1 VIRATDATE
10 ATEEIARSHRHGAR
24 AGASKPCVVAAAPA
38 RARTCAAAETYA
50 RKGFGFHSMGLAC
63 GIVGL
68 PNVGKSTLFNALS
81 SAKAEAANYPFCT
94 IEPNVG
100 VVTVPDTRLEALAA
114 VVKPERILPAT
125 INFVD
130 IAGLVRGASKGEGL
144 GNQFL
149 SHIRECDAVMQVAR
163 CFDDDNIVHVENKVD
178 PVSDVQTITVELCLK
193 DLDTVQ
199 KRAERARKNSK
210 MHGKPGEIEKR
221 ALEVCEVLA
230 KSLDD
235 GKPARLVS
243 FDDEMGQTLMAE
255 MQLLTTKPTFYVAN
269 VDEGSL
275 ADPTKNKHFMAL
287 KAFADAEGAKLVA
300 ICAAVEEQIA
310 QLEVADRP
318 DFLASAGLTE
328 PGLNILARTAFDL
341 LGLITYFTAGVQE
354 VRAWTIHRG
363 DRAPQAAGVIHTD
376 FEKGFI
382 KAEVIWW
389 EDFVALGGESR
400 AREKGKLGIEGK
412 EYVVRDGDVMHFR
425 FNV

>member
-1 VIRATDATE
+1 
-10 ATEEIARSHRHGAR
+10 
-24 AGASKPCVVAAAPA
+24 
-38 RARTCAAAETYA
+38 
-50 RKGFGFHSMGLAC
+50 MGLAC

-100 VVTVPDTRLEALAA
+100 VVLVPDARLDALAK

-149 SHIRECDAVMQVAR
+149 GHIREVDAVMQVVR
-163 CFDDDNIVHVENKVD
+163 CFDDPNVVHVENRVD
-178 PVSDVQTITVELCLK
+178 PVADVQTITTELCLK

-199 KRAERARKNSK
+199 KRAERGRKNSK
-210 MHGKPGEIEKR
+210 MTGKPGELEKK
-221 ALEVCEVLA
+221 AVEVCDQLA
-230 KSLDD
+230 KVLDQ
-235 GKPARLVS
+235 GKPARTMT
-243 FDDEMGQTLMAE
+243 FEGDEVAQGIVKE
-255 MQLLTTKPTFYVAN
+255 MQLLTSKPTFYVAN
-269 VDEGSL
+269 VDEATI
-275 ADPTKNKHFMAL
+275 ADPSKNKHFQAISEYA
-287 KAFADAEGAKLVA
+287 KAEGAKVVA
-300 ICAAVEEQIA
+300 ICAAIEEQIA
-310 QLEVADRP
+310 ELDPADRP
-318 DFLASAGLTE
+318 DFLASAGLKE

-341 LGLITYFTAGVQE
+341 LGLITYFTAGEKE

-389 EDFVALGGESR
+389 EDFVALGGESK